1 MSVRG
6 GVEVDSLS
14 APEPERVGCGSRG
27 VQKHTHTGLE
37 VQYDPVA
44 GEVAGEER
52 QQARIR
58 TSLFPA
64 LCLRTDLVVLKRQR
78 KRRSGEGRGGDGG
91 GGGEKRFI
99 KNQIILYRELRFE
112 VLSLTPFQ

>member
-1 MSVRG
+1 M
-6 GVEVDSLS
+6 DSLS
-14 APEPERVGCGSRG
+14 APEPDRVGCGSRG

-44 GEVAGEER
+44 GEEEGGER
-52 QQARIR
+52 QRARIR

-78 KRRSGEGRGGDGG
+78 KRRSVGWREEEEGL
-91 GGGEKRFI
+91 I
-99 KNQIILYRELRFE
+99 KNHIILYRD
-112 VLSLTPFQ
+112 LSSGVVSYPFQAM